1 MSQSVSFQV
10 SGDTTASADQLIP
23 ANLKFVVSNI
33 KNFVTTPLNADNYA
47 IWRSQILKIIRAN
60 GFYNFLVPPIVPP
73 ESSDQIQEGSS
84 SSTTSTGNRHLTDQT
99 LSAAICAT
107 ISPSILPYVISL
119 ESTAEIWHSLEARFQ
134 SSNRS
139 KVIQLKNELHNVS
152 LKTSTMTQ
160 YLSEIKSLVDQIA
173 AAGSTVDIEDIIL
186 YILNGLPP
194 PYQAFKTSIHT
205 MLTPI
210 SLDQL
215 YPLLLSEE
223 IHIAADTAR
232 QITGNDPNMALFGY
246 RGRGRRSRG
255 RQNQSST
262 GQSRS
267 NPNSSVICQIC
278 FKKGHSA
285 NSYWHRLNAST
296 LPPPGM

>member
-1 MSQSVSFQV
+1 MSHSASFQISDDNPV
-10 SGDTTASADQLIP
+10 TAASPIP

-33 KNFVTTPLNADNYA
+33 KNFITTPLSANNYA

-60 GFYNFLVPPIVPP
+60 GFYSFLVLPNSLP
-73 ESSDQIQEGSS
+73 ESSDRIQEGSS
-84 SSTTSTGNRHLTDQT
+84 SSTISAGNRHLTDQT
-99 LSAAICAT
+99 LLAALCST
-107 ISPSILPYVISL
+107 ISPSIFPYVISL
-119 ESTAEIWHSLEARFQ
+119 ESTAEIWQSLESRFQ

-139 KVIQLKNELHNVS
+139 KVIELKNELHNVS
-152 LKTSTMTQ
+152 LKMSTMTQ

-194 PYQAFKTSIHT
+194 TYQSFKTSIRT
-205 MLTPI
+205 MLTSI

-223 IHIAADTAR
+223 IHLAVDAARHTS
-232 QITGNDPNMALFGY
+232 NDPNMALFGY

-255 RQNQSST
+255 R
-262 GQSRS
+262 
-267 NPNSSVICQIC
+267 
-278 FKKGHSA
+278 
-285 NSYWHRLNAST
+285 
-296 LPPPGM
+296 